1 MGSERLVRATTLEVG
16 ARDATA
22 SKNWSFINGQS
33 DKQRS
38 YWKNVKCVI
47 QFMSSMLI
55 NVNVSNKL
63 LCLPWVWHKSN

>member
-38 YWKNVKCVI
+38 YWKNVKCVV

-55 NVNVSNKL
+55 NVDVHNNL
-63 LCLPWVWHKSN
+63 LCLPRVWHKSN